1 MNIIR
6 KMDAGA
12 TTSCV
17 GEGSVVCVQK
27 YIRRPLL
34 IDGLKVKEK
43 SFLELHKY
51 VVSMEPSAFSILIQF
66 DIRVYV
72 LLTSVDPLVAYIYD
86 DGLVRI
92 ATERYR
98 RVRLHILYRGRLKD
112 GPQDM

>member
-1 MNIIR
+1 MNTVR
-6 KMDAGA
+6 KMESDPVPGGVA
-12 TTSCV
+12 
-17 GEGSVVCVQK
+17 CVQK

-34 IDGLKVKEK
+34 INGLK
-43 SFLELHKY
+43 
-51 VVSMEPSAFSILIQF
+51 F

-98 RVRLHILYRGRLKD
+98 
-112 GPQDM
+112 